1 LGKNILLINDMPGYG
16 NVALQAAVPVLS
28 GYVMPEIKHNVFAL
42 PTALISNTL
51 NYGRHSI
58 LDTTDYMTDAL
69 ETWHELGFSFDAIS
83 TGFIVSEK
91 QADLIADFCA
101 SQKENSKNKVKIFV
115 DPIMA
120 DNGRLYNSITPQHI
134 QIMRKMMQISDYVT
148 PNYTEA
154 VFLADKDIA
163 NCFNDS
169 MNFFK
174 EENPHSGSEYDIKS
188 NITEVQ
194 AYSLLDALISKGA
207 KSIIITGA
215 VVNDESAVVLYDS
228 TTRDKKIITYTP
240 VLGHFAGTG
249 DYFSAVFTGCIL
261 NGLDMTA
268 ATKKAMAAVHYT
280 YSKT

>member
-1 LGKNILLINDMPGYG
+1 MGYVLEKNILLINDMPGYG
-16 NVALQAAVPVLS
+16 NVALQAAIPVLS

-58 LDTTDYMTDAL
+58 LETTDYMADAL
-69 ETWHELGFSFDAIS
+69 KTWYELGFTFDAIS

-91 QADLIADFCA
+91 QADLIANICA
-101 SQKENSKNKVKIFV
+101 SQKENSKNNVRIFV

-134 QIMRKMMQISDYVT
+134 QIMRKMMQMSDYVT

-154 VFLADKDIA
+154 VFLANA
-163 NCFNDS
+163 Q
-169 MNFFK
+169 
-174 EENPHSGSEYDIKS
+174 SGFEYDIKS
-188 NITEVQ
+188 NMMEAQ

-215 VVNDESAVVLYDS
+215 VVNGESAVVLYDD
-228 TTRDKKIITYTP
+228 TNKEKKILTYTP
-240 VLGHFAGTG
+240 VPGHFAGTG

-261 NGLDMTA
+261 NGLDMINS
-268 ATKKAMAAVHYT
+268 TKKAMAAVVEKIYFD
-280 YSKT
+280 K

>member
-154 VFLADKDIA
+154 VLLA
-163 NCFNDS
+163 
-169 MNFFK
+169 
-174 EENPHSGSEYDIKS
+174 NPHSGSEYDIKS

-215 VVNDESAVVLYDS
+215 VVNDESAVVLYDA

-240 VLGHFAGTG
+240 VPGHFAGTG

-261 NGLDMTA
+261 NGLDMTS